1 MTQQIVHSISPK
13 KKYVVMVEPSF
24 IKEAFLNCYKI
35 HLLSIVALMDKYLK
49 YLSLLGESF
58 KSSIEQEYNSI
69 NTY

>member
-1 MTQQIVHSISPK
+1 
-13 KKYVVMVEPSF
+13 MVEPSF

-58 KSSIEQEYNSI
+58 KSSIEQGYNSI